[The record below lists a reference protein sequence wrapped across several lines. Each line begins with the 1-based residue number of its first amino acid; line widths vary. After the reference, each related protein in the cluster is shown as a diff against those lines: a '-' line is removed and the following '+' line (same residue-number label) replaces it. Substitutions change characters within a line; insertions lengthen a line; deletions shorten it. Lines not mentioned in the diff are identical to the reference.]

1 MNEIL
6 FFVYMH
12 EMANKAREYFEQRP
26 IENLPE
32 DTVNHEIGVMSEI
45 QGVLIGEIDMDLHN
59 RQILLQRAVDVL
71 GDKIEVQLNKQNDL
85 GFDLA
90 AAYARNW

>member
-1 MNEIL
+1 MNDIL
-6 FFVYMH
+6 FFAFMH
-12 EMANKAREYFEQRP
+12 EMANKSREYFEQRP

-59 RQILLQRAVDVL
+59 RQILLQRAVDVWV
-71 GDKIEVQLNKQNDL
+71 DKIEVQLNKQNDL
-85 GFDLA
+85 GFDLT